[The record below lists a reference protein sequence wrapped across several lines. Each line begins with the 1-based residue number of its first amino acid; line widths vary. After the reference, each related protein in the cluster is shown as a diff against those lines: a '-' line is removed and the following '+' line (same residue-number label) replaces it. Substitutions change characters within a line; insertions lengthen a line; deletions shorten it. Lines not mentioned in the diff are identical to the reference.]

1 MKFETESCEHTTA
14 QNNCTKIKAILSQ
27 YEKLTDSC
35 FVSVLFIKLLNL
47 ALSHADYFCKLKQL
61 SEKQI
66 S

>member
-1 MKFETESCEHTTA
+1 MK
-14 QNNCTKIKAILSQ
+14 IILSQ
-27 YEKLTDSC
+27 YEKLMDSC